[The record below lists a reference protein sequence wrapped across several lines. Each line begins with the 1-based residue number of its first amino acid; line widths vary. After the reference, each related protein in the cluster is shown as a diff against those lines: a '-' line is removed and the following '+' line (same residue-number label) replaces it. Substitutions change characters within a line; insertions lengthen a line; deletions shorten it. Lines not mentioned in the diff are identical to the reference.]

1 MKANVG
7 YYEASMEN
15 DSFLETPDSVD
26 TKAIRL
32 KLTSRAALREK
43 SSEFL
48 DWSGLLYLCKH
59 DHWEG

>member
-1 MKANVG
+1 MG
-7 YYEASMEN
+7 YYETSMEN
-15 DSFLETPDSVD
+15 DSFLETSDSVA
-26 TKAIRL
+26 TKQIRL

-48 DWSGLLYLCKH
+48 DRSGVLYLHKH